1 MNAIKKFIA
10 RLLLHPYLRVLIILF
25 SIIGISHFSY
35 FKDIENDYFGYGL
48 SITGIIIIWFLLD
61 FIAILLLKKPQQKVE
76 IPTLFISWL
85 KEKAGITTGVV
96 LAFSFIVAAIWLI
109 SFGYNKYQDYQNN
122 KPIDY
127 AAALADNSVESWER
141 YLKQNPNSIDRM
153 EIEERIIRLETETI
167 LKHKDTGKL
176 PISNKQSKYYSSI
189 SHIQV
194 NNGTGCVLTMR
205 YVGNNVMKIV
215 IPVGQTYKISLDS
228 GNYAV
233 AASACNSNYGSYEE
247 FSGNHNVKYYMTC
260 R

>member
-1 MNAIKKFIA
+1 MDYIKRFLA
-10 RLLLHPYLRVLIILF
+10 NLLLHTYIRVLAIIF
-25 SIIGISHFSY
+25 YIIGLAELPLFQN
-35 FKDIENDYFGYGL
+35 IENSYLTTTL
-48 SITGIIIIWFLLD
+48 SIGGAILIWFLLD
-61 FIAILLLKKPQQKVE
+61 FIVILLLKKKSDKIE
-76 IPTLFISWL
+76 ITSLFTYWI
-85 KEKAGITTGVV
+85 KEKISVAGILI
-96 LAFSFIVAAIWLI
+96 LAFSILALIIWII
-109 SFGYNKYQDYQNN
+109 SFGYDQYKNYKDNQ
-122 KPIDY
+122 PIDY
-127 AAALADNSVESWER
+127 STALADNSVESWER

-176 PISNKQSKYYSSI
+176 PISNKQSQHYSSI

-194 NNGTGCVLTMR
+194 KNGTGCVLTMR

-247 FSGNHNVKYYMTC
+247 FSGNHNVKYYMT
-260 R
+260 RR